1 MRRWMACSLT
11 VLVAAAVINAALV
24 FSFPWLV
31 MRVAHR
37 KISER
42 AGGVNVVVHNPP
54 TTAEHNPIVN
64 SSPDLLY
71 SACAFDLAKGPV
83 RFRAR
88 VPATYWS
95 ISGYDA
101 ETNNFFSVNN
111 EGARA
116 GSLDLVLAGP
126 GSTAPDAGTAR
137 VVVSP
142 SMRGVVLFRTLVPMA
157 DKMGELVRVQREAV
171 CTPMTP
177 PLSTSAGSVHRP

>member
-1 MRRWMACSLT
+1 MKRWMAYSLA
-11 VLVAAAVINAALV
+11 VLAGAAFVHAALV
-24 FSFPWLV
+24 VSFPWLV
-31 MRVAHR
+31 MRVAHY

-42 AGGVNVVVHNPP
+42 AGGVNIVVHNPP

-83 RFRAR
+83 RIRAR
-88 VPATYWS
+88 VPGSYWS

-116 GSLDLVLAGP
+116 GRLDLVLAGP
-126 GSTAPDAGTAR
+126 GGAVPDAGAAR
-137 VVVSP
+137 VAVSP
-142 SMRGVVLFRTLVPMA
+142 SARGVVLFRTLVPTA
-157 DKMGELVRVQREAV
+157 DRMEEMVRVQREAV
-171 CTPMTP
+171 CL
-177 PLSTSAGSVHRP
+177 PLAGK